1 MDAPTRAL
9 ASAAEPPAG
18 PLPKSPHHGGNPW
31 SLTLAALGVV
41 YGDIGTSPLY
51 AFQIAL
57 AGTGHSPPT
66 SQDVLG
72 IVSLIFWALM
82 AMVTLK
88 YVIFVL
94 RADNEGEGGILAL
107 LSLVTSG
114 RVSQDIGL
122 PVLSCSGS
130 SVRRCCAG
138 TGSSRRLSPCSRPW
152 RVSSSLPRPS
162 NISSCRSRSQS

>member
-1 MDAPTRAL
+1 MSGGRRFQMDAPTRAL

-107 LSLVTSG
+107 LSLVA
-114 RVSQDIGL
+114 
-122 PVLSCSGS
+122 
-130 SVRRCCAG
+130 AG
-138 TGSSRRLSPCSRPW
+138 QVANGAR
-152 RVSSSLPRPS
+152 LPRPLG
-162 NISSCRSRSQS
+162 

>member
-1 MDAPTRAL
+1 KP
-9 ASAAEPPAG
+9 PPAS
-18 PLPKSPHHGGNPW
+18 LPKSSHHAGNPW

-41 YGDIGTSPLY
+41 YGDIGTSPLS

-66 SQDVLG
+66 PQDVLG
-72 IVSLIFWALM
+72 IASLIFWALM

-94 RADNEGEGGILAL
+94 RADNEGEGCILAL

-114 RVSQDIGL
+114 RVSQDARL
-122 PVLSCSGS
+122 PVLVLLGIIG
-130 SVRRCCAG
+130 AA
-138 TGSSRRLSPCSRPW
+138 L
-152 RVSSSLPRPS
+152 L
-162 NISSCRSRSQS
+162 